1 MLYFFS
7 FYYKF
12 IKSLIYEEI
21 DFLGI
26 KLNIDH
32 CCVELER
39 KSIEKKSLL
48 CYTLV
53 KRYFF
58 SQLILLK
65 IIDQK
70 GVELGRVRKSR
81 SLANKKCKKLV

>member
-1 MLYFFS
+1 MLYSFS

-48 CYTLV
+48 CYTLIR
-53 KRYFF
+53 RYFF

-70 GVELGRVRKSR
+70 GVELGRTRKSP
-81 SLANKKCKKLV
+81 SLDNEKYKKLV

>member
-1 MLYFFS
+1 MLYSFS

-26 KLNIDH
+26 KLNIGH

-58 SQLILLK
+58 SQLISLK

-70 GVELGRVRKSR
+70 GVELGRTRKSR
-81 SLANKKCKKLV
+81 SLANKKYKKLV

>member
-1 MLYFFS
+1 MLYSFS

-81 SLANKKCKKLV
+81 SLANKKYKKLV

>member
-1 MLYFFS
+1 MLYSFS

-58 SQLILLK
+58 SQLIFLK

-70 GVELGRVRKSR
+70 RVELGRTRKSP
-81 SLANKKCKKLV
+81 SLDNEKYKKLV